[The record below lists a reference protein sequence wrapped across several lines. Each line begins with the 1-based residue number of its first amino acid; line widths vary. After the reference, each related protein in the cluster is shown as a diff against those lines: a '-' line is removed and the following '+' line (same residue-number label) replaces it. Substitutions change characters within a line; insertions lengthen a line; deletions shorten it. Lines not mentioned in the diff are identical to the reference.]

1 MAVLKLLTGKKIV
14 VGHHA
19 PILHTSKIHNLYMNL
34 VSKQILKLFDCH
46 MVLNKKDKVLLE
58 SWGVKNV
65 YFIPSGV
72 RAEKFLKLKRKT
84 HKTLNFLSVGRYDTL
99 QKGFDLALKAIEKFN
114 SKY

>member
-1 MAVLKLLTGKKIV
+1 
-14 VGHHA
+14 
-19 PILHTSKIHNLYMNL
+19 MNL

-72 RAEKFLKLKRKT
+72 RAEKFLKLKEVASALRVSEKT
-84 HKTLNFLSVGRYDTL
+84 VLRYIHFRNL
-99 QKGFDLALKAIEKFN
+99 GLKH
-114 SKY
+114 